1 MGGHSADAHT
11 GTRSLWGGR
20 DKGSMNPTG
29 VPTSPKHPEEV
40 SVLLPASSANPLPR
54 PAIMILTDPDPDP
67 P

>member
-1 MGGHSADAHT
+1 
-11 GTRSLWGGR
+11 
-20 DKGSMNPTG
+20 MNPTG

-40 SVLLPASSANPLPR
+40 SVLLPASSANPLPH